1 MRNQLILRVAPGRM
15 RDIEM
20 IILYLMWRES
30 IVELPSTQAVTVKTI
45 QSYRSQW
52 QDENR

>member
-20 IILYLMWRES
+20 IILHLMWRES
-30 IVELPSTQAVTVKTI
+30 IVELPSTQAVTVKNNSI
-45 QSYRSQW
+45 VQKPMAR
-52 QDENR
+52 

>member
-20 IILYLMWRES
+20 IILHLMWRES